1 MTSCVHVLD
10 HTLPLKTI
18 LLRRTEGA
26 GNTWMYV
33 AFIFIGFIT
42 TVHVAGKMMLMK
54 YWLALLLIH
63 LKYMILS
70 FGIRLKIVYILY
82 ISNLI

>member
-1 MTSCVHVLD
+1 MISCVYVLD
-10 HTLPLKTI
+10 YIFFLKII
-18 LLRRTEGA
+18 LFCCIEGV
-26 GNTWMYV
+26 GNIWV
-33 AFIFIGFIT
+33 QVVFIFIGFIII
-42 TVHVAGKMMLMK
+42 VYVVGKMMLMK
-54 YWLALLLIH
+54 YWLVLLLIY